1 MTSYNLKSQNK
12 GGEIQQEDEEDE
24 EEDEKLT
31 EATQPEFIKQVN
43 EKLVAYLMNFVDN
56 DVGMKIK
63 TEGNVDDDD
72 DEPQMKDLAYYIS
85 S

>member
-1 MTSYNLKSQNK
+1 
-12 GGEIQQEDEEDE
+12 
-24 EEDEKLT
+24 
-31 EATQPEFIKQVN
+31 
-43 EKLVAYLMNFVDN
+43 MNFVDN

-72 DEPQMKDLAYYIS
+72 EPQIKDLAYYIS